1 VTTAFT
7 KEAGVMPLGLVSY
20 LRLHH
25 VVTVSTS
32 SFTGMPH
39 ADTVVYANDDRRI
52 FFHVAPD
59 TQMHRN
65 VTDSRHVSVTID
77 DYTTDWRKVRELQGV
92 GRCGLASPE
101 EQQIAESLF
110 TQKFGHHHVAPNGA
124 LYRMTP
130 SELHFVD
137 YEYATVA
144 GAKGPLEQTF
154 DIGGADQTPTNG
166 AVATNL
172 DRFTFQP
179 GEVIFQPGH
188 RAGQFFVVLEGMVEI
203 RGEGFGVDQ
212 TVVRAGPGELF
223 GDQAALRGQRGALT
237 AHAVERTT
245 VFGVARSAL
254 RDLGMT
260 ASS

>member
-1 VTTAFT
+1 
-7 KEAGVMPLGLVSY
+7 MPLGLVSY

-39 ADTVVYANDDRRI
+39 ADTVVYANDERRI
-52 FFHVAPD
+52 FFHVAPG

-65 VTDSRHVSVTID
+65 IVDSRHVSVTID

-92 GRCGLASPE
+92 GRCGIATVE
-101 EQQIAESLF
+101 EQQLADGLF
-110 TQKFGHHHVAPNGA
+110 TQKFGHHHLTPNGT

-154 DIGGADQTPTNG
+154 DIGGEEPVTQG

-179 GEVIFQPGH
+179 GEIIFQPGH
-188 RAGQFFVVLEGMVEI
+188 RAGQFFVVLEGLVEI
-203 RGEGFGVDQ
+203 RSEGFGVDQ

-223 GDQAALRGQRGALT
+223 GDQAALRGQRGQLT

-245 VFGVARSAL
+245 VFGVARSAIREL
-254 RDLGMT
+254 AL
-260 ASS
+260 SS

>member
-1 VTTAFT
+1 MTTAFT

-52 FFHVAPD
+52 YFHVAPD

-65 VTDSRHVSVTID
+65 ISDSRHVSVTID

-92 GRCGLASPE
+92 GRCGLATAE
-101 EQQIAESLF
+101 EQQQAERLF
-110 TQKFGHHHVAPNGA
+110 VQKFGHHHLAPNGA

-154 DIGGADQTPTNG
+154 DLGGADASPATA

-188 RAGQFFVVLEGMVEI
+188 RAGQFFVVLEGLVEI

-254 RDLGMT
+254 RDLAMT
-260 ASS
+260 AS

>member
-1 VTTAFT
+1 MTTTAEIT
-7 KEAGVMPLGLVSY
+7 KGVMPLGLVTY

-39 ADTVVYANDDRRI
+39 ADTVVYTNDDRRI
-52 FFHVAPD
+52 FFHVAPG

-65 VTDSRHVSVTID
+65 IVDSRHVSVTID

-92 GRCGLASPE
+92 GRCAVADLE
-101 EQQIAESLF
+101 EQAIAEGLF
-110 TQKFGHHHVAPNGA
+110 KEKFGAFDLIPNGA
-124 LYRMTP
+124 LYRMLP

-137 YEYATVA
+137 YDYSSVA
-144 GAKGPLEQTF
+144 APARPMERTFQIDGAV
-154 DIGGADQTPTNG
+154 TPTQG

-172 DRFTFQP
+172 DRLTFESGQ
-179 GEVIFQPGH
+179 VIFQPGG
-188 RAGQFFVVLEGMVEI
+188 RVGQFFVVLEGMVEI

-237 AHAVERTT
+237 AHAVERT
-245 VFGVARSAL
+245 VLFAVEQSAI
-254 RDLGMT
+254 RDLALAGRG
-260 ASS
+260 